1 MLSILYKGDAAFH
14 ELYCDIIVSNV
25 LKIHQKKVKMKK
37 KIQKKFQNG
46 RKIQRY
52 VCYECK
58 IFYGASCFKEDGA
71 LFLFLLLL
79 SGSIRMSLS
88 EFQS

>member
-25 LKIHQKKVKMKK
+25 LKIHPKKVKMKK

-46 RKIQRY
+46 EKYKDMYVMNARY
-52 VCYECK
+52 FMVLAASK
-58 IFYGASCFKEDGA
+58 KTGHFFIFITS
-71 LFLFLLLL
+71 
-79 SGSIRMSLS
+79 
-88 EFQS
+88 